1 MKVPKGLAQN
11 IVEEMKIII
20 NQEVNYFNKDAI
32 IIAST
37 DKDRIG
43 NYHGG
48 AKKVLTE
55 KTNLLIRYDDEFEGA
70 KKGINV
76 PIYFM
81 NEVVSVIGITGDK
94 TEVEKYGLIIQRMT
108 EILIKEAY
116 LKEQENIHTESIRK
130 YLEELLFSRK
140 TDDNDLKIRG
150 DLLGVDTSFPRIV
163 VLSKVFND
171 EDKELVTPAVNEK
184 ILRIYKKHISNDEN
198 NLILQSGTN
207 IILVLRM
214 LSNEAL
220 ELLLNSIARDVKS
233 KFDVSIYFSV
243 GNSSNNPSSIKR
255 SYKEAKKAM
264 DTNIAFRKEEI
275 IHYSRLDLGLI
286 INDVSENVSREYM
299 GKVFRNMNSDE
310 IEDYQELL
318 QTFVKNNGSI
328 KKTSEEYYIHKNT
341 LQYRLNKLKDLTG
354 HDPRTIEGI
363 VVLYIAFLI
372 YKIPRF
378 YV

>member
-20 NQEVNYFNKDAI
+20 NQDVNYFNKDAI

-81 NEVVSVIGITGDK
+81 NEVVGVIGITGDK
-94 TEVEKYGLIIQRMT
+94 AEVEKYGLIIQRMT

-150 DLLGVDTSFPRIV
+150 DLLGVDTSIPRIV

-171 EDKELVTPAVNEK
+171 EDKELVSPAINEK

-214 LSNEAL
+214 LSNKGL

-264 DTNIAFRKEEI
+264 DMNIAFRKEEI
-275 IHYSRLDLGLI
+275 IYYSRLDLGLI
-286 INDVSENVSREYM
+286 INNVSENVSREYM

-372 YKIPRF
+372 YKINK
-378 YV
+378 

>member
-1 MKVPKGLAQN
+1 LKVPKGLAQN

-20 NQEVNYFNKDAI
+20 NQDVNYFNKDAI

-81 NEVVSVIGITGDK
+81 NEVVGVIGITGDK
-94 TEVEKYGLIIQRMT
+94 AEVEKYGLIIQRMT

-150 DLLGVDTSFPRIV
+150 DLLGVDTSIPRI
-163 VLSKVFND
+163 
-171 EDKELVTPAVNEK
+171 
-184 ILRIYKKHISNDEN
+184 
-198 NLILQSGTN
+198 
-207 IILVLRM
+207 
-214 LSNEAL
+214 
-220 ELLLNSIARDVKS
+220 
-233 KFDVSIYFSV
+233 
-243 GNSSNNPSSIKR
+243 R
-255 SYKEAKKAM
+255 SW
-264 DTNIAFRKEEI
+264 F
-275 IHYSRLDLGLI
+275 HQL
-286 INDVSENVSREYM
+286 
-299 GKVFRNMNSDE
+299 
-310 IEDYQELL
+310 
-318 QTFVKNNGSI
+318 
-328 KKTSEEYYIHKNT
+328 
-341 LQYRLNKLKDLTG
+341 
-354 HDPRTIEGI
+354 
-363 VVLYIAFLI
+363 
-372 YKIPRF
+372 
-378 YV
+378 

>member
-20 NQEVNYFNKDAI
+20 NQDVNYFNKDAI

-81 NEVVSVIGITGDK
+81 NEVVGVIGITGDK
-94 TEVEKYGLIIQRMT
+94 AEVEKYGLIIQRMT

-150 DLLGVDTSFPRIV
+150 DLLGVDTSIPRIV

-171 EDKELVTPAVNEK
+171 EDKELVSPAINEK
-184 ILRIYKKHISNDEN
+184 ILRSYKKHISNDEN

-214 LSNEAL
+214 LSNKGI

-264 DTNIAFRKEEI
+264 DMNIAFRKEEI
-275 IHYSRLDLGLI
+275 IYYSRLDLGLI

-372 YKIPRF
+372 YKINK
-378 YV
+378 

>member
-1 MKVPKGLAQN
+1 LKVPKGLAQN

-20 NQEVNYFNKDAI
+20 NQDVNYFNKDAI

-81 NEVVSVIGITGDK
+81 NEVVGVIGITGDK
-94 TEVEKYGLIIQRMT
+94 AEVEKYGLIIQRMT

-150 DLLGVDTSFPRIV
+150 DLLGVDTSIPRIV

-171 EDKELVTPAVNEK
+171 EDKELVSPAINEK
-184 ILRIYKKHISNDEN
+184 ILRSYKKHISNDEN

-214 LSNEAL
+214 LSNKGI

-264 DTNIAFRKEEI
+264 DMNIAFRKEEI
-275 IHYSRLDLGLI
+275 IYYSRLDLGLI

-372 YKIPRF
+372 YKINK
-378 YV
+378 

>member
-1 MKVPKGLAQN
+1 
-11 IVEEMKIII
+11 
-20 NQEVNYFNKDAI
+20 
-32 IIAST
+32 
-37 DKDRIG
+37 
-43 NYHGG
+43 
-48 AKKVLTE
+48 
-55 KTNLLIRYDDEFEGA
+55 
-70 KKGINV
+70 
-76 PIYFM
+76 M
-81 NEVVSVIGITGDK
+81 NEVVGVIGITGDK
-94 TEVEKYGLIIQRMT
+94 AEVEKYGLIIQRMT

-150 DLLGVDTSFPRIV
+150 DLLGVDTSIPRIV

-171 EDKELVTPAVNEK
+171 EDKELVSPAINEK
-184 ILRIYKKHISNDEN
+184 ILRSYKKHISNDEN

-214 LSNEAL
+214 LSNKGI

-264 DTNIAFRKEEI
+264 DMNIAFRKEEI
-275 IHYSRLDLGLI
+275 IYYSRLDLGLI

-372 YKIPRF
+372 YKINK
-378 YV
+378 

>member
-20 NQEVNYFNKDAI
+20 NQDVNYFNKDAI

-81 NEVVSVIGITGDK
+81 NEVVGVIGITGDK
-94 TEVEKYGLIIQRMT
+94 AEVEKYGLIIQRMT

-150 DLLGVDTSFPRIV
+150 DLLGVDTSIPRIV

-171 EDKELVTPAVNEK
+171 EDKELVSPAINEK

-214 LSNEAL
+214 LSNKGL

-264 DTNIAFRKEEI
+264 DMNIAFRKEEI
-275 IHYSRLDLGLI
+275 IYYSRLDLGLI

-372 YKIPRF
+372 YKINK
-378 YV
+378 